1 VSTLNLDKSVPV
13 QSVSAFYSAGDGRA
27 GQAGQ
32 GFQLY
37 RPVILD

>member
-1 VSTLNLDKSVPV
+1 LNPDKSVLV
-13 QSVSAFYSAGDGRA
+13 QSVSAFYRAGEGHA

-37 RPVILD
+37 RQEIFD

>member
-13 QSVSAFYSAGDGRA
+13 QSVSAIFCAGDGRA

-37 RPVILD
+37 RREIFD

>member
-1 VSTLNLDKSVPV
+1 LILDKSVPV
-13 QSVSAFYSAGDGRA
+13 QSLSDFYRVQERVA

-37 RPVILD
+37 RAADFD